1 MKLYEDAMPAR
12 EADHGIY
19 ATLHISRRGYRKDLS
34 AMANRNTILQAGRQD
49 SFALFGKAFCA
60 LIVSAP
66 FLPLMSWITKTE

>member
-1 MKLYEDAMPAR
+1 MPAR

-49 SFALFGKAFCA
+49 NCALFGETEY
-60 LIVSAP
+60 IVRDG
-66 FLPLMSWITKTE
+66 